1 MHFVRCILVFC
12 HCWYRYQVHEG
23 TQVSQPR
30 KGKTTVGGKK
40 LNDGFPVPPLA
51 VSNDKST
58 TQRLSVFVGHA
69 PGVSGYPSL
78 CFIPDKLL
86 SPWRV
91 SSGNQPDS
99 LWPGT
104 IYNMYNGLF
113 TIKIC
118 TILYTIPFTI
128 NKNTLVCRI
137 IQFFLQPY
145 FTEFSLAE
153 LNYYFKLYQ

>member
-1 MHFVRCILVFC
+1 MFLKILLF
-12 HCWYRYQVHEG
+12 W
-23 TQVSQPR
+23 
-30 KGKTTVGGKK
+30 
-40 LNDGFPVPPLA
+40 FPSPPLA
-51 VSNDKST
+51 VSTGKST

-104 IYNMYNGLF
+104 IYNMYNMYNSMYNV
-113 TIKIC
+113 I
-118 TILYTIPFTI
+118 Y
-128 NKNTLVCRI
+128 NK
-137 IQFFLQPY
+137 
-145 FTEFSLAE
+145 
-153 LNYYFKLYQ
+153 